1 VFKPESPEPAAA
13 DSNIVSSP
21 LQNLEAVTGLTI
33 SEFVRAASLE
43 YQKEN
48 VIAFVR
54 IYILLIIHIVVSL
67 QF

>member
-1 VFKPESPEPAAA
+1 MFKPESPEPA

-21 LQNLEAVTGLTI
+21 LQNVEAVTGLTI
-33 SEFVRAASLE
+33 SEFVRSASLI